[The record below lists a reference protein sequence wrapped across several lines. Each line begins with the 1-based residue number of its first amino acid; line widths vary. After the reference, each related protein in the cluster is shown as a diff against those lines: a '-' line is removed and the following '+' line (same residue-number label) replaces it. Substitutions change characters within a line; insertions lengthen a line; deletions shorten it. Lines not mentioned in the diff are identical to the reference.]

1 MRNAGRIL
9 VLLAGLGII
18 VGIAVRA
25 EAKEDTGS
33 RGTVQFQGVGGSVQ
47 AWSRDVAL
55 LQDRID
61 AISGEI
67 FDPAFYSAYSA
78 SVQDQ

>member
-1 MRNAGRIL
+1 MRNVGRIL

-25 EAKEDTGS
+25 EAKENTDS

-47 AWSRDVAL
+47 AWSQDVTL
-55 LQDRID
+55 LQDRMGV
-61 AISGEI
+61 ISGEV
-67 FDPAFYSAYSA
+67 FDPAFYSAPSA
-78 SVQDQ
+78 PAQDQ